1 MKTVPLT
8 YLVSHMLGHS
18 NKHTVQ
24 AELAGAWPTHHS
36 VHAACI
42 AAERMLRAACGWVA
56 RAKHC
61 THAASTLYV
70 GALQHRAHAASN
82 LWVNDQDNY
91 QRHVAFGI
99 WHSVAA
105 SSTRSMCNRCLA
117 PSKTQRLHQKYKAWV
132 CLPCP
137 GGTQGMACL
146 QQAYIARVRGAM
158 LKHLFSVK
166 VRTKG
171 ALLIV
176 ETNNSFSSL
185 NTRKTWYEKLFNS
198 PNTKAA
204 KAHG

>member
-82 LWVNDQDNY
+82 LWVNDQDNVMHACCK
-91 QRHVAFGI
+91 QTIHTCMLRAQEQ
-99 WHSVAA
+99 
-105 SSTRSMCNRCLA
+105 CNAHMLQ
-117 PSKTQRLHQKYKAWV
+117 T
-132 CLPCP
+132 P
-137 GGTQGMACL
+137 G
-146 QQAYIARVRGAM
+146 
-158 LKHLFSVK
+158 
-166 VRTKG
+166 
-171 ALLIV
+171 
-176 ETNNSFSSL
+176 
-185 NTRKTWYEKLFNS
+185 
-198 PNTKAA
+198 
-204 KAHG
+204 